1 MNKKFAEAIEESP
14 VITAVKDIDGLQ
26 RCFETDS
33 KIVFILFGDI
43 CNIGEI
49 IDTVKEH
56 GKIAIVHIDLI
67 NGLSQKEIAVDY
79 LRKNTKADG
88 IISTKV
94 SMIKRAKELKFYSV
108 FRLFVID
115 SMAFENIKRQVEIA
129 EPDYVEILPGVMP
142 KVIKKIS
149 KQSFV
154 PVIAGGL
161 IADKEDVMAALSAGA
176 VSIST
181 TNQEVWFM

>member
-1 MNKKFAEAIEESP
+1 MINKFAEAIEESP
-14 VITAVKDIDGLQ
+14 VITAVKDIDGLHK
-26 RCFETDS
+26 CFEADS

-49 IDTVKEH
+49 IDTVKDH
-56 GKIAIVHIDLI
+56 GRIAIVHIDLI

-79 LRKNTKADG
+79 LRKNTRADG

-94 SMIKRAKELKFYSV
+94 SMIKRAKELKLYSV

-115 SMAFENIKRQVEIA
+115 SMAFENIKRQVETV

-149 KQSFV
+149 KQSLI

-161 IADKEDVMAALSAGA
+161 IADKEDVMSALSAGA